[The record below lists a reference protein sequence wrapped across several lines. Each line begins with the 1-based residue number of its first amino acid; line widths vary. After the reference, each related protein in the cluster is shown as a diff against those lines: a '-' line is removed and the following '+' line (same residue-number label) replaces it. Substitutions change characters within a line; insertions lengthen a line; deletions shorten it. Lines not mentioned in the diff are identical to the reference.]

1 MTPLLP
7 TNFRLE
13 SELLEGLREVRERD
27 GIPISEQVRRAIRDW
42 LKAKGVKVKAT
53 AKRRG
58 DSRRPA

>member
-13 SELLEGLREVRERD
+13 SELLDGLREVRERD

-42 LKAKGVKVKAT
+42 LKGKGVKVKSA
-53 AKRRG
+53 
-58 DSRRPA
+58 RPARVKRTGPA